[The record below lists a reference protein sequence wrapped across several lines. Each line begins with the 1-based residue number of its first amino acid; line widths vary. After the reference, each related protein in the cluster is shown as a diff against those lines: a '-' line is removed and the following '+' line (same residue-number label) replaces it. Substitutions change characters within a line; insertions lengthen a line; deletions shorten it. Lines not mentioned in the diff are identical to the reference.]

1 MESEAF
7 VLTSWFDFLLFL
19 SLSSTEH
26 SPNNFLHANLHLG
39 VYFPENSTC
48 NPPRI
53 HTNTPLCP
61 RSLECD
67 FAASPFK
74 REDLFLP
81 SLNLDWP
88 RNLFQSIEWGQ
99 SYTVPVLSWNLQKP
113 CLLLLSFLEPAI
125 RISLGF
131 PCGSV
136 VENLPAN
143 AGDMGS
149 IPGLGGS
156 HSQGATKPIHHNCWA
171 CALEPVLGNRREAAA
186 IRSLCTTTVSSPR

>member
-1 MESEAF
+1 MESEAY
-7 VLTSWFDFLLFL
+7 VLISWFDFSLLFFP
-19 SLSSTEH
+19 LSSIDH
-26 SPNNFLHANLHLG
+26 SPNNFLHANLHLR

-48 NPPRI
+48 NPPCT

-61 RSLECD
+61 RLLECD
-67 FAASPFK
+67 FAASPVK
-74 REDLFLP
+74 RRGLFLH

-88 RNLFQSIEWGQ
+88 RNLFLSIEWGQ
-99 SYTVPVLSWNLQKP
+99 SYTVPVLSWSLQKP
-113 CLLLLSFLEPAI
+113 CILLLLLLEPATTI

-149 IPGLGGS
+149 IPGPGGS
-156 HSQGATKPIHHNCWA
+156 HMS
-171 CALEPVLGNRREAAA
+171 
-186 IRSLCTTTVSSPR
+186 RSN